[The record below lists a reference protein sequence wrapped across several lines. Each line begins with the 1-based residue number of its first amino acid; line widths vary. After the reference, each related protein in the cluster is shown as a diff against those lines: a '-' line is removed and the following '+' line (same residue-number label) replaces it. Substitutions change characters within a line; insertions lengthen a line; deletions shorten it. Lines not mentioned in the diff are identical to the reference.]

1 MYDKLRMKIE
11 KNTIVSLRYKLTDA
25 QNNVIEEPD
34 SPMMYLHGGYEG
46 TFPKI
51 EALLDGQEIGYE
63 ATIQLEPNEAFG
75 EYDPELLKIE
85 PRARF
90 PEPLEVGMQFEGVPD
105 VDGESEEEAQAADAQ
120 EDEDAEAEPLIYTV
134 TDVADNQV
142 VLDGNHPLAG
152 MALRFWVQVEGVR
165 AATEEEIE
173 NRHPEGGENFTFGM
187 PNDAEDDDEEEFL
200 EKALGLQGH
209 VSRTLHWLLFKPFFN
224 SAKISFCFCA
234 VANISR
240 SITKLGKCF
249 F

>member
-1 MYDKLRMKIE
+1 MFDKFRMKIE

-34 SPMMYLHGGYEG
+34 SPMVYLHGGYEG

-51 EALLDGQEIGYE
+51 ETLLDGQDIGYE

-85 PRARF
+85 PRTRF

-105 VDGESEEEAQAADAQ
+105 AEDDAGADDVDD
-120 EDEDAEAEPLIYTV
+120 EPLIYTV

-152 MALRFWVQVEGVR
+152 MALRFWVQVEDVR
-165 AATEEEIE
+165 AATDNEIA
-173 NRHPEGGENFTFGM
+173 NRHPEGAESFSFGL
-187 PNDAEDDDEEEFL
+187 PNDESDEGDDEFPGG
-200 EKALGLQGH
+200 AIDSRNTGP
-209 VSRTLHWLLFKPFFN
+209 RTLH
-224 SAKISFCFCA
+224 
-234 VANISR
+234 
-240 SITKLGKCF
+240 
-249 F
+249 

>member
-34 SPMMYLHGGYEG
+34 SPMVYLHGGYEG

-51 EALLDGQEIGYE
+51 ESLLDGQDIGYE

-105 VDGESEEEAQAADAQ
+105 SDP
-120 EDEDAEAEPLIYTV
+120 EDESGDISASADDSDDDPLIYTV

-152 MALRFWVQVEGVR
+152 MALRFWVQVEDVR
-165 AATEEEIE
+165 AATEDEIE

-187 PNDAEDDDEEEFL
+187 PNEDADDAGDEEDFL

-209 VSRTLHWLLFKPFFN
+209 APRTLH
-224 SAKISFCFCA
+224 
-234 VANISR
+234 
-240 SITKLGKCF
+240 
-249 F
+249 

>member
-1 MYDKLRMKIE
+1 MKIE

-34 SPMMYLHGGYEG
+34 TPMVYLHGGYEG

-51 EALLDGQEIGYE
+51 ESLLDGQDVGYE

-105 VDGESEEEAQAADAQ
+105 STADDESELGAAAD
-120 EDEDAEAEPLIYTV
+120 DADDADDADAEPLIYTV

-152 MALRFWVQVEGVR
+152 MALRFWVQVEDVR
-165 AATEEEIE
+165 AATDEEIE
-173 NRHPEGGENFTFGM
+173 NRHPEGAENFTFGM
-187 PNDAEDDDEEEFL
+187 PNDDEDDEEDFL
-200 EKALGLQGH
+200 EKALSLQ
-209 VSRTLHWLLFKPFFN
+209 SQTPRTLH
-224 SAKISFCFCA
+224 
-234 VANISR
+234 
-240 SITKLGKCF
+240 
-249 F
+249 

>member
-1 MYDKLRMKIE
+1 MKIE

-34 SPMMYLHGGYEG
+34 TPMVYLHGGYEG

-51 EALLDGQEIGYE
+51 ESLLDGQDIGYE

-105 VDGESEEEAQAADAQ
+105 STADDESELGAAA
-120 EDEDAEAEPLIYTV
+120 EDADDADDADAEPLIYTV

-152 MALRFWVQVEGVR
+152 MALRFWVQVEDVR
-165 AATEEEIE
+165 AATDEEIE
-173 NRHPEGGENFTFGM
+173 NRHPEGAENFTFGM
-187 PNDAEDDDEEEFL
+187 PNDDEDDEEDFL
-200 EKALGLQGH
+200 EKALSLQ
-209 VSRTLHWLLFKPFFN
+209 SQTPRTLH
-224 SAKISFCFCA
+224 
-234 VANISR
+234 
-240 SITKLGKCF
+240 
-249 F
+249 

>member
-34 SPMMYLHGGYEG
+34 SPMVYLHGGYEG

-51 EALLDGQEIGYE
+51 ESLLDGQDIGYE

-105 VDGESEEEAQAADAQ
+105 SDP
-120 EDEDAEAEPLIYTV
+120 EDESGDISASADDSDDADDEPLIYTV

-152 MALRFWVQVEGVR
+152 MALRFWVQVEDVR
-165 AATEEEIE
+165 AATEDEIE

-187 PNDAEDDDEEEFL
+187 PNEDADDAGDEEDFL

-209 VSRTLHWLLFKPFFN
+209 APRTLH
-224 SAKISFCFCA
+224 
-234 VANISR
+234 
-240 SITKLGKCF
+240 
-249 F
+249 